1 MSRTA
6 GLPEM
11 ERVALALIAEAAEA
25 GRQAPTADDIQ
36 ERTGCNSISTTV
48 NLVRRLEL
56 RGLIEVERFQ
66 RTRRIT
72 VVSTGKRTAA
82 VSNETPHW
90 RKGPRPRSVPA
101 VPISYVQQRKPE
113 LAREMIVAARREGL
127 SVQDFLGELVWAGWK
142 ARLRAMKE
150 GSETALGPKS
160 PLQLESPLP
169 LASGERHQGRDGSQP
184 SLNHSGGMIDPDASP
199 HWVGVGSRSPQRPPL
214 VGTGSPPPA
223 QCQVNDAPHRSGQ
236 AGGLTDLALASGRG
250 EE

>member
-1 MSRTA
+1 MSRTE

-11 ERVALALIAEAAEA
+11 ERATLALIAEAAEA
-25 GRQAPTADDIQ
+25 GRPAPTADDIQ
-36 ERTGCNSISTTV
+36 EHTGCNSISTTV

-72 VVSTGKRTAA
+72 LVSTGKRTAA

-90 RKGPRPRSVPA
+90 RKGTRPGSVPG
-101 VPISYVQQRKPE
+101 VPISYVQRRKPE

-127 SVQDFLGELVWAGWK
+127 SVQDFIGELVWAGWK

-150 GSETALGPKS
+150 AHS
-160 PLQLESPLP
+160 SPLP
-169 LASGERHQGRDGSQP
+169 LA
-184 SLNHSGGMIDPDASP
+184 GGA
-199 HWVGVGSRSPQRPPL
+199 GVGSRSPSSSPFEA
-214 VGTGSPPPA
+214 GSALTPPA
-223 QCQVNDAPHRSGQ
+223 NV
-236 AGGLTDLALASGRG
+236 RG

>member
-1 MSRTA
+1 MSGTE
-6 GLPEM
+6 GLTEM
-11 ERVALALIAEAAEA
+11 ERVALVLIAEAAEA

-101 VPISYVQQRKPE
+101 VPISYVQQRKAE

-150 GSETALGPKS
+150 GQP
-160 PLQLESPLP
+160 SPLP
-169 LASGERHQGRDGSQP
+169 FTSGERHQGRDGPQP

-199 HWVGVGSRSPQRPPL
+199 HWAGMGSRSPPSL
-214 VGTGSPPPA
+214 EFEEAGSPPPA

-236 AGGLTDLALASGRG
+236 AGGLTDLALVNGRG

>member
-1 MSRTA
+1 MSRIE

-72 VVSTGKRTAA
+72 LVSTGKRTAA

-127 SVQDFLGELVWAGWK
+127 NVQDFLGELVWAGWK

-150 GSETALGPKS
+150 GAEAALGSIS
-160 PLQLESPLP
+160 PLPPEPPLP
-169 LASGERHQGRDGSQP
+169 LA
-184 SLNHSGGMIDPDASP
+184 GG
-199 HWVGVGSRSPQRPPL
+199 VGVGARLRQAVVAEES
-214 VGTGSPPPA
+214 GSPPPTPP
-223 QCQVNDAPHRSGQ
+223 VN
-236 AGGLTDLALASGRG
+236 GRG

>member
-1 MSRTA
+1 MSRTE

-36 ERTGCNSISTTV
+36 EHTGCNSISTTV

-72 VVSTGKRTAA
+72 VVSTGKRTAG

-90 RKGPRPRSVPA
+90 RKGPRPRSAPA

-113 LAREMIVAARREGL
+113 LAREMIIAARREGL

-142 ARLRAMKE
+142 ARLRAM
-150 GSETALGPKS
+150 A
-160 PLQLESPLP
+160 ESPLP
-169 LASGERHQGRDGSQP
+169 FTSGERHQGRDGPQP
-184 SLNHSGGMIDPDASP
+184 SLNHSGGMIDLDASP
-199 HWVGVGSRSPQRPPL
+199 HWVGVGSRAPQRPPL
-214 VGTGSPPPA
+214 VGTGSPPPT
-223 QCQVNDAPHRSGQ
+223 PP
-236 AGGLTDLALASGRG
+236 ASGRG

>member
-150 GSETALGPKS
+150 AT
-160 PLQLESPLP
+160 ESPL
-169 LASGERHQGRDGSQP
+169 SFT
-184 SLNHSGGMIDPDASP
+184 GGA
-199 HWVGVGSRSPQRPPL
+199 GVGSRSPSSLPFEEA
-214 VGTGSPPPA
+214 GSPPPA

-250 EE
+250 ED

>member
-1 MSRTA
+1 MSRIE

-127 SVQDFLGELVWAGWK
+127 NLQDFLGELVWAGWK

-150 GSETALGPKS
+150 GAETALGSIS
-160 PLQLESPLP
+160 PLPPESPLP
-169 LASGERHQGRDGSQP
+169 LAS
-184 SLNHSGGMIDPDASP
+184 A
-199 HWVGVGSRSPQRPPL
+199 RSVRPP
-214 VGTGSPPPA
+214 A
-223 QCQVNDAPHRSGQ
+223 
-236 AGGLTDLALASGRG
+236 
-250 EE
+250 

>member
-1 MSRTA
+1 MSRTK

-101 VPISYVQQRKPE
+101 VAISYVQQRKPE

-142 ARLRAMKE
+142 TRLQAMKE
-150 GSETALGPKS
+150 AT
-160 PLQLESPLP
+160 ESPLP
-169 LASGERHQGRDGSQP
+169 LASGERHQGRDGPQP

-199 HWVGVGSRSPQRPPL
+199 HWVGAGSRSPQRPPL
-214 VGTGSPPPA
+214 IGTGSPPPT

>member
-1 MSRTA
+1 MSRTE

-11 ERVALALIAEAAEA
+11 ERATLALIAEATEA

-72 VVSTGKRTAA
+72 LVSTGKRTAA

-90 RKGPRPRSVPA
+90 RKGARPRSVPA

-150 GSETALGPKS
+150 VSETLGSKS

-169 LASGERHQGRDGSQP
+169 LA
-184 SLNHSGGMIDPDASP
+184 GG
-199 HWVGVGSRSPQRPPL
+199 VGVGARLRQAVVAEES
-214 VGTGSPPPA
+214 GSPPPTPP
-223 QCQVNDAPHRSGQ
+223 VN
-236 AGGLTDLALASGRG
+236 GRG